1 MSASEQR
8 LERPLVE
15 ERLLGADDGAQRA
28 VLVRIEV
35 VASLTVRV
43 ALRNHERLFGYHR
56 RAKGSDEVEEF
67 PVAAFG
73 DSRVDEGRLLLEAQ
87 AQRRQI

>member
-43 ALRNHERLFGYHR
+43 ALRNDERLFRYHR
-56 RAKGSDEVEEF
+56 PAKRSDEVEEF